1 MKINK
6 ILAIIIAATLVS
18 CGGGSESDPV
28 ATPTPT
34 PTPTPIPTPAGTT
47 LKAAAT
53 FPIGMIVSASKLSGN
68 DNNFT
73 TVLNKEFNSVTA
85 ENDMKMGAMFTGPN
99 TYDFSKGD
107 AIVAY
112 AKANGMRVHGHALVW
127 HSSIPTWL
135 KNYAGTDAEFE
146 AQVKG
151 YIKATVAHFA
161 MEKTAAGKSVVESWD
176 VVNEAFTDGGYA
188 GPFYKRIPNYLAKCF
203 TWAREADANVKLFY
217 NDYNLESQG
226 SKVTDVINMVNSF
239 KTNSTP
245 IDGIG
250 LQMHVDYANTSMSTL
265 ATHLTTIKNT
275 GLLIHFSELD
285 MTVNIYKDLT
295 SLTTERSNA
304 QKAKYKEIAV
314 LYKTIPAAQRFG
326 ISIWGLR
333 DNESWLLSFHN
344 NSNEWPLL
352 FDANYGYKAAYTGFL
367 EGLNQQ

>member
-1 MKINK
+1 
-6 ILAIIIAATLVS
+6 
-18 CGGGSESDPV
+18 
-28 ATPTPT
+28 
-34 PTPTPIPTPAGTT
+34 
-47 LKAAAT
+47 
-53 FPIGMIVSASKLSGN
+53 
-68 DNNFT
+68 
-73 TVLNKEFNSVTA
+73 
-85 ENDMKMGAMFTGPN
+85 
-99 TYDFSKGD
+99 
-107 AIVAY
+107 
-112 AKANGMRVHGHALVW
+112 
-127 HSSIPTWL
+127 
-135 KNYAGTDAEFE
+135 
-146 AQVKG
+146 
-151 YIKATVAHFA
+151 VAHFA
-161 MEKTAAGKSVVESWD
+161 IEKTAAGKSVVESWD

-203 TWAREADANVKLFY
+203 IWAREADANVKLFY

-250 LQMHVDYANTSMSTL
+250 LQMHVDYANTSTSTL
-265 ATHLTTIKNT
+265 ATNLTTIKNT

-295 SLTTERSNA
+295 TLTTERSNA

-352 FDANYGYKAAYTGFL
+352 FDANYGYKPAYDGFL
-367 EGLNQQ
+367 EGLNQK